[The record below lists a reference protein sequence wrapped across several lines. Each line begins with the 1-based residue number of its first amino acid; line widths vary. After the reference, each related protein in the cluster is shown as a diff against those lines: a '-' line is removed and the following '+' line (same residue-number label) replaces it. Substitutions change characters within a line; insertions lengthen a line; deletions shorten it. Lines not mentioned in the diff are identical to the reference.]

1 MRGFVRALRIVLV
14 FLGLLAFSALAV
26 TGVFA
31 VVGESE
37 AESEIQEAVT
47 ALSSVYVA
55 VLEAE
60 RSGADVSGLLVG
72 LSSGGDLLAEAQMRY
87 RNGDFDGAVYYAD
100 LSVESV
106 EGLMDE
112 AGQLKALALAE
123 HEERSFVTVAGS
135 GVAVVVIV
143 LASVVGWRL
152 LKRRYLSKVLEM
164 KPEVVEG

>member
-1 MRGFVRALRIVLV
+1 MSGFVRALRIVLICLVV
-14 FLGLLAFSALAV
+14 FAFSALAV

-31 VVGESE
+31 VVGEGE
-37 AESEIQEAVT
+37 AESEIQEAET

-72 LSSGGDLLAEAQMRY
+72 LNSGGNFLAEAQVLF

-112 AGQLKALALAE
+112 AGQLKTLALAE
-123 HEERSFVTVAGS
+123 HEEKSFATVAGS
-135 GVAVVVIV
+135 GVAVAVIV

-152 LKRRYLSKVLEM
+152 LKRRYLAKVLEM
-164 KPEVVEG
+164 RPEVVKG